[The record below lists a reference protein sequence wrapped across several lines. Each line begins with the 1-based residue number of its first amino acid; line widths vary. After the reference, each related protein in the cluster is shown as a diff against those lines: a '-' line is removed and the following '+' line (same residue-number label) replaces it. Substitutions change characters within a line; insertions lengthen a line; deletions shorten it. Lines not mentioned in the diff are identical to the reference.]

1 VPRSVRGNTNNHDE
15 AVRAFNDAGQGT
27 DPTEIRIALA
37 VAQYHATMATYE
49 TGLQIAARLDA
60 LTTLLASAPIPTA
73 TPDADEGT

>member
-1 VPRSVRGNTNNHDE
+1 MPRSVRGNTNNHDE
-15 AVRAFNDAGQGT
+15 AVRAFNDAGQGK